1 MKSKPNLQS
10 YLKYS
15 GMAFQFFAVLA
26 LAAWFGKFMDSY
38 FENAKPIVTV
48 LCIAAAFIMMLIWLN
63 YSLKKN
69 G

>member
-1 MKSKPNLQS
+1 
-10 YLKYS
+10 
-15 GMAFQFFAVLA
+15 MAFQFFAVLA